1 MRLGVLIEGPQFGA
15 ALLFDQPLPL
25 RIHMLSNEKAPMR
38 LLLATTLASLLAL
51 GSGAEAQVL
60 KPGLQPGLTRAP
72 DSARKISLAEAIRLA
87 QQNSPQ
93 AIQAEG
99 TERTSKAARV
109 SAIGAIMP
117 SATLS
122 AGRVIQFGGGQTRT
136 NQNGEQVAIASAPTN
151 STGLSLNMTLFDG
164 GQRLYNLRTAKSQ
177 IDAAQANR
185 VAVKYNVAL
194 SVKQQYYAVL
204 AAIESEDAARFQMAQ
219 ANEQFKT
226 SIAKVRAGVATR
238 SDSLRGVIQVGNA
251 QLALINAQSSKE
263 AADASL
269 TRLVGSEVPVT
280 ADPKSL
286 QENMAALPDSAELAG
301 LAKNGPAVEQAR
313 ANLDAAEESR
323 KASKAT
329 YLPSLSAN
337 YSRTGSGVDP
347 RFGLGNDPY
356 AYNGRLSFSLSY
368 PIFNNFQREEQVV
381 RAKVAE
387 VNAQATLRDT
397 QLGAQESLTQ
407 YIGALRGA
415 SQRVAVQ
422 VASVTAAEED
432 VRVQQQRY
440 NIGASTLLDLIT
452 SQAALAQAQQ
462 ALIQARYD
470 YRIARAQ
477 LEALIGRELK

>member
-1 MRLGVLIEGPQFGA
+1 MALDEKTPTRLVSTA
-15 ALLFDQPLPL
+15 
-25 RIHMLSNEKAPMR
+25 
-38 LLLATTLASLLAL
+38 TLALLLAL

-60 KPGLQPGLTRAP
+60 KPGLQPGLARSP
-72 DSARKISLAEAIRLA
+72 DSARRISLDEAIRLA

-99 TERTSKAARV
+99 TERTSKAAKV
-109 SAIGAIMP
+109 SAIGAILP
-117 SATLS
+117 SASLS
-122 AGRVIQFGGGQTRT
+122 AGRTIQFGGGQTRV
-136 NQNGEQVAIASAPTN
+136 NQNGEQVTIASEPVN
-151 STGLSLNMTLFDG
+151 STGLNLNMTLFDG

-177 IDAAQANR
+177 IEAAEANR

-194 SVKQQYYAVL
+194 NVKQQYYAVL
-204 AAIESEDAARFQMAQ
+204 AAIESEEAARFQMAQ
-219 ANEQFKT
+219 ATEQFKT

-280 ADPKSL
+280 ADPSSI
-286 QENMAALPDSAELAG
+286 QENLAALPDSAELAA

-313 ANLDAAEESR
+313 ATLDAAEESR

-329 YLPSLSAN
+329 YLPSLSAS
-337 YSRTGSGVDP
+337 YSRSGSGTDK
-347 RFGLGNDPY
+347 RFGLGDDPFS
-356 AYNGRLSFSLSY
+356 YNGRLSFSLSY

-387 VNAQATLRDT
+387 INAEATLRDT
-397 QLGAQESLTQ
+397 QLAAQESLTQ
-407 YIGALRGA
+407 NIGALRGA

-422 VASVTAAEED
+422 VASVAAAEED

-452 SQAALAQAQQ
+452 SQAALATAQQ
-462 ALIQARYD
+462 SLIQARYD

-477 LEALIGRELK
+477 LEALIGRELQ

>member
-1 MRLGVLIEGPQFGA
+1 MLPSATLVLL
-15 ALLFDQPLPL
+15 LLF
-25 RIHMLSNEKAPMR
+25 
-38 LLLATTLASLLAL
+38 ASAA
-51 GSGAEAQVL
+51 GAQVL

-72 DSARKISLAEAIRLA
+72 DSARKISLDEAIRLA

-109 SAIGAIMP
+109 SAVGAILP
-117 SATLS
+117 SASLS
-122 AGRVIQFGGGQTRT
+122 AGRTIQFGGGQTRV
-136 NQNGEQVAIASAPTN
+136 NQNGEQVTIASAPVN
-151 STGLSLNMTLFDG
+151 STGLNLNMTLFDG

-177 IDAAQANR
+177 IEAAEANR
-185 VAVKYNVAL
+185 VAVKYSVAL
-194 SVKQQYYAVL
+194 NVKQQYYAVL

-251 QLALINAQSSKE
+251 QLALITAQSNKE

-280 ADPKSL
+280 ADPNSV
-286 QENMAALPDSAELAG
+286 QENMAALPDSAELAA
-301 LAKNGPAVEQAR
+301 LAKNGPAVLQAR
-313 ANLDAAEESR
+313 AELDAAEESR

-329 YLPSLSAN
+329 YLPSLSAS
-337 YSRTGSGVDP
+337 YSRSGSGVDS
-347 RFGLGNDPY
+347 RFGLGPDPFS
-356 AYNGRLSFSLSY
+356 YNGRLSFSLSY

-387 VNAQATLRDT
+387 VNAQASLRDT
-397 QLGAQESLTQ
+397 ELGAQESLTQ
-407 YIGALRGA
+407 NIGALRGA

-422 VASVTAAEED
+422 VASVAAAEED

-462 ALIQARYD
+462 SLIQARYD

-477 LEALIGRELK
+477 LEALIGRELQ

>member
-1 MRLGVLIEGPQFGA
+1 MSPNAR
-15 ALLFDQPLPL
+15 QP
-25 RIHMLSNEKAPMR
+25 AR
-38 LLLATTLASLLAL
+38 LLPATTLALVLVLA
-51 GSGAEAQVL
+51 SGTGAGAQVL
-60 KPGLQPGLTRAP
+60 KPGLQPGLTRSP
-72 DSARKISLAEAIRLA
+72 DSARKISLDEAIRMA
-87 QQNSPQ
+87 QRNSPQ
-93 AIQAEG
+93 AVQAEG

-109 SAIGAIMP
+109 SAIGAILP
-117 SATLS
+117 SASLS
-122 AGRVIQFGGGQTRT
+122 AGRTIQFGGGQTRI
-136 NQNGEQVAIASAPTN
+136 NQNGEQVTVASDPVN
-151 STGLSLNMTLFDG
+151 STGLNLNMTLFDG

-177 IDAAQANR
+177 IEAAEANR

-194 SVKQQYYAVL
+194 DVKQQYYAVL
-204 AAIESEDAARFQMAQ
+204 AAIESEDAARLQMAQ
-219 ANEQFKT
+219 ASEQFKT

-251 QLALINAQSSKE
+251 QLALINAQSNKE

-280 ADPKSL
+280 ADPKSI
-286 QENMAALPDSAELAG
+286 QENLAALPDSAELAA

-329 YLPSLSAN
+329 YLPSLSAS
-337 YSRTGSGVDP
+337 YSRTGSGTDP
-347 RFGLGNDPY
+347 RFGLGHDPFS
-356 AYNGRLSFSLSY
+356 YNGRLSFSLSY
-368 PIFNNFQREEQVV
+368 PIFNNFNREEQVV

-397 QLGAQESLTQ
+397 QLAAQQSLTQ
-407 YIGALRGA
+407 NIGALRGA

-422 VASVTAAEED
+422 VASVAAAEED

-452 SQAALAQAQQ
+452 SQAALATAQQ

-477 LEALIGRELK
+477 LEALIGRDLQ

>member
-1 MRLGVLIEGPQFGA
+1 MAINDRTQ
-15 ALLFDQPLPL
+15 
-25 RIHMLSNEKAPMR
+25 
-38 LLLATTLASLLAL
+38 ASLLPSATLAL
-51 GSGAEAQVL
+51 LLLLVAPAAGAQVL

-109 SAIGAIMP
+109 SAVGAILP
-117 SATLS
+117 SASLS
-122 AGRVIQFGGGQTRT
+122 AGRTIQFGGGQTRV
-136 NQNGEQVAIASAPTN
+136 NQNGEQVTIASAPVN
-151 STGLSLNMTLFDG
+151 STGLNLNMTLFDG

-177 IDAAQANR
+177 IEAAEANR

-194 SVKQQYYAVL
+194 NVKQQYYAVL

-251 QLALINAQSSKE
+251 QLALITAQSNKE

-280 ADPKSL
+280 ADPNSV
-286 QENMAALPDSAELAG
+286 QENMAALPDSAELAA
-301 LAKNGPAVEQAR
+301 LAKNGPAVLQAR
-313 ANLDAAEESR
+313 AELDAAEESR

-329 YLPSLSAN
+329 YLPSLSAS
-337 YSRTGSGVDP
+337 YSRSGSGVDS
-347 RFGLGNDPY
+347 RFGLGPDPFS
-356 AYNGRLSFSLSY
+356 YNGRLSFSLSY

-387 VNAQATLRDT
+387 VNAQASLRDT
-397 QLGAQESLTQ
+397 ELGAQESLTQ
-407 YIGALRGA
+407 NIGALRGA

-422 VASVTAAEED
+422 VASVAAAEED

-462 ALIQARYD
+462 SLIQARYD

-477 LEALIGRELK
+477 LEALIGRELQ

>member
-1 MRLGVLIEGPQFGA
+1 MSF
-15 ALLFDQPLPL
+15 
-25 RIHMLSNEKAPMR
+25 NEKTPMR
-38 LLLATTLASLLAL
+38 LLSATTLALLIAL
-51 GSGAEAQVL
+51 GTGAEAQIVQQ
-60 KPGLQPGLTRAP
+60 GLQPGLTRGP
-72 DSARKISLAEAIRLA
+72 GVARKISLAEAIRLA
-87 QQNSPQ
+87 QQRSPE

-99 TERTSKAARV
+99 IERTSRAARV
-109 SAIGAIMP
+109 SAVGAIMP

-122 AGRVIQFGGGQTRT
+122 AGRSFQFGGGQVRT
-136 NQNGEQVAIASAPTN
+136 NQSGEQVTIASAPVN
-151 STGLSLNMTLFDG
+151 STGLNMNMTLFDG

-177 IDAAQANR
+177 IAAAEANQ

-194 SVKQQYYAVL
+194 NVKQQYYAVL
-204 AAIESEDAARFQMAQ
+204 AAIESEDAARVPMAQ

-280 ADPKSL
+280 ADPTSV
-286 QENMAALPDSAELAG
+286 QENMAALPDSAELAA
-301 LAKNGPAVEQAR
+301 LAVNGPAVEQAR
-313 ANLDAAEESR
+313 AELEAAEESR
-323 KASKAT
+323 KASRAT

-337 YSRTGSGVDP
+337 YSRSGSGTDT
-347 RFGLGNDPY
+347 RFGLGNDPF
-356 AYNGRLSFSLSY
+356 AYSGRLSFSLSY
-368 PIFNNFQREEQVV
+368 PLFNNFQREEQVV

-387 VNAQATLRDT
+387 VNAKAALRDT
-397 QLGAQESLTQ
+397 ELGAQESLTQ
-407 YIGALRGA
+407 NIGALRSA

-422 VASVTAAEED
+422 AASVAAAEED

-477 LEALIGRELK
+477 LEALIGRDLL

>member
-1 MRLGVLIEGPQFGA
+1 MSLNG
-15 ALLFDQPLPL
+15 
-25 RIHMLSNEKAPMR
+25 RIPTR
-38 LLLATTLASLLAL
+38 LLSATTLALVLAL
-51 GSGAEAQVL
+51 ASATATSAQVL

-72 DSARKISLAEAIRLA
+72 DSARKLSLDEAIRMA
-87 QQNSPQ
+87 QRNSPQ

-109 SAIGAIMP
+109 SAIGAILP
-117 SATLS
+117 SASLS
-122 AGRVIQFGGGQTRT
+122 AGRTIQFGGGQTRI
-136 NQNGEQVAIASAPTN
+136 NQNGEQVTVASDPVN
-151 STGLSLNMTLFDG
+151 STGLNLNMTLFDG
-164 GQRLYNLRTAKSQ
+164 GQRLYNLRTSKSQ
-177 IDAAQANR
+177 IEAAEANR

-194 SVKQQYYAVL
+194 NVKQQYYAVL

-219 ANEQFKT
+219 ATEQFKT

-280 ADPKSL
+280 ADPASL
-286 QENMAALPDSAELAG
+286 QENLAALPDSAELAA

-313 ANLDAAEESR
+313 ADLDAAEESR

-329 YLPSLSAN
+329 YLPSLSAS
-337 YSRTGSGVDP
+337 YSRSGSGTDP
-347 RFGLGNDPY
+347 RFGLGHDPFS
-356 AYNGRLSFSLSY
+356 YNGRLSFSLSY

-387 VNAQATLRDT
+387 INAQATLRDT
-397 QLGAQESLTQ
+397 QLAAQESLTQ
-407 YIGALRGA
+407 NIGALRGA

-422 VASVTAAEED
+422 VASVAAAEED

-452 SQAALAQAQQ
+452 SQAALATAQQ
-462 ALIQARYD
+462 NLIQARYD

-477 LEALIGRELK
+477 LEALIGRELQ

>member
-1 MRLGVLIEGPQFGA
+1 MVLNDKTPVRLVSTA
-15 ALLFDQPLPL
+15 
-25 RIHMLSNEKAPMR
+25 
-38 LLLATTLASLLAL
+38 TLALLLAL
-51 GSGAEAQVL
+51 GSGADAQVL
-60 KPGLQPGLTRAP
+60 KPGLQPGLARSP
-72 DSARKISLAEAIRLA
+72 DSARKISLDEAVRLA

-99 TERTSKAARV
+99 TERTSKAAKV
-109 SAIGAIMP
+109 SAIGAILP
-117 SATLS
+117 SASLS
-122 AGRVIQFGGGQTRT
+122 AGHVVQFGGGQTRT
-136 NQNGEQVAIASAPTN
+136 NQNGEQVTIASAPVN
-151 STGLSLNMTLFDG
+151 STGLNLNMTLFDG
-164 GQRLYNLRTAKSQ
+164 GQRLYDLRTAKSQ
-177 IDAAQANR
+177 IEAAEANR

-194 SVKQQYYAVL
+194 NVKQQYYAVL
-204 AAIESEDAARFQMAQ
+204 AAIESEDAARLQMAQ
-219 ANEQFKT
+219 ATEQFKT

-251 QLALINAQSSKE
+251 QLALITAQSNKE

-280 ADPKSL
+280 ADPASL
-286 QENMAALPDSAELAG
+286 QENMAALPDSAELAS

-313 ANLDAAEESR
+313 ANLDAAQESR

-329 YLPSLSAN
+329 YLPSLSAS
-337 YSRTGSGVDP
+337 YSRTGSGTDK
-347 RFGLGNDPY
+347 RFGIGDDPY
-356 AYNGRLSFSLSY
+356 SYNGRLSFSLSY

-397 QLGAQESLTQ
+397 QLGAQEALTQ

-422 VASVTAAEED
+422 VASVAAAEED

-452 SQAALAQAQQ
+452 SQAALATAQQ

-477 LEALIGRELK
+477 LEALIGRDLL

>member
-1 MRLGVLIEGPQFGA
+1 MAINDRTQ
-15 ALLFDQPLPL
+15 
-25 RIHMLSNEKAPMR
+25 
-38 LLLATTLASLLAL
+38 ASLLPSATLAL
-51 GSGAEAQVL
+51 LLLFASAASAQVL

-72 DSARKISLAEAIRLA
+72 DSARKISLDEAIRLA

-109 SAIGAIMP
+109 SAVGAILP
-117 SATLS
+117 SASLS
-122 AGRVIQFGGGQTRT
+122 AGRTIQFGGGQTRV
-136 NQNGEQVAIASAPTN
+136 NQNGEQVTIASAPVN
-151 STGLSLNMTLFDG
+151 STGLNLNMTLFDG

-177 IDAAQANR
+177 IEAAEANR

-194 SVKQQYYAVL
+194 NVKQQYYAVL

-251 QLALINAQSSKE
+251 QLALITAQSNKE

-280 ADPKSL
+280 ADPNSV
-286 QENMAALPDSAELAG
+286 QENMAALPDSAELAA
-301 LAKNGPAVEQAR
+301 LAKNGPAVLQAR
-313 ANLDAAEESR
+313 AELDAAEESR

-329 YLPSLSAN
+329 YLPSLSAS
-337 YSRTGSGVDP
+337 YSRSGSGVDS
-347 RFGLGNDPY
+347 RFGLGPDPFS
-356 AYNGRLSFSLSY
+356 YNGRLSFSLSY

-387 VNAQATLRDT
+387 VNAQASLRDT
-397 QLGAQESLTQ
+397 ELGAQESLTQ
-407 YIGALRGA
+407 NIGALRGA

-422 VASVTAAEED
+422 VASVAAAEED

-462 ALIQARYD
+462 SLIQARYD

-477 LEALIGRELK
+477 LEALIGRELQ